1 MEQFA
6 PAARLVPQVFEKT
19 KEDALVPPTTM
30 LEIDSAVPPVL
41 VMVTDCEAL
50 AVPIACIPNAKLVAE
65 SKTAGGARPV
75 PVSETVCGEPV
86 ALSVMVTVAVNAP
99 ADAGVK

>member
-1 MEQFA
+1 MA
-6 PAARLVPQVFEKT
+6 PAARLVPQLFEKA
-19 KEDALVPPTTM
+19 KEDAFVPPTTM

-50 AVPIACIPNAKLVAE
+50 AIPIACIPNGKLVAE
-65 SKTAGGARPV
+65 SETAGGVTPV

-86 ALSVMVTVAVNAP
+86 ALSVMVTAALNAP
-99 ADAGVK
+99 ADSGVK